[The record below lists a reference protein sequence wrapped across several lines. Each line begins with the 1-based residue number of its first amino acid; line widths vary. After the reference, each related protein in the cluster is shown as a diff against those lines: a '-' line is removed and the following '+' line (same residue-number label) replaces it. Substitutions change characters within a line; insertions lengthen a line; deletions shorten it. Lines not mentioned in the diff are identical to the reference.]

1 MRFRLARMSPALAV
15 LTWLLLV
22 VPIALL
28 YSSFTFPSPASSV
41 LFATVGFFIL
51 VYASVYFV
59 WRPTR
64 FEVSPDALR
73 IVWPVRQRSILMSAV
88 EDVKLVTAKEF
99 RKEHGYGMR
108 IGAGGLFGAFGLLR
122 CGTVTFSLW
131 ISRTDWYVMVKLRND
146 RPLLITPANP
156 ERFVDLVTR
165 SATSASAAAA
175 SSKSAAKKAPTPT
188 EQQSLS
194 T

>member
-1 MRFRLARMSPALAV
+1 MRFRLARMSTALAI

-22 VPIALL
+22 VPIALM
-28 YSSFTFPSPASSV
+28 YSSFTVPSPTSSV
-41 LFATVGFFIL
+41 LFGTVGFFIL
-51 VYASVYFV
+51 IYASVYFI

-64 FEVSPDALR
+64 FEVTPAELR
-73 IVWPVRQRSILMSAV
+73 IVWPIRQRSILMSAV
-88 EDVKLVTAKEF
+88 EEVKLVTSQEF

-122 CGTVTFSLW
+122 CGPVTFSMW
-131 ISRTDWYVMVKLRND
+131 ISRTDWYVIVKLRND
-146 RPLLITPANP
+146 RPLLITPSNP

-165 SATSASAAAA
+165 SAKLSAGGR
-175 SSKSAAKKAPTPT
+175 APTPK
-188 EQQSLS
+188 EPQSQS